1 MSRAF
6 ISCSDGGV
14 IRGEM
19 LSADGPLLK
28 SPDSASMAHRVVT
41 EAVRRRHEKN
51 GVIKDGGGSGK
62 TAH

>member
-1 MSRAF
+1 MV
-6 ISCSDGGV
+6 V
-14 IRGEM
+14 IRGEV
-19 LSADGPLLK
+19 LSADGPLQK

-41 EAVRRRHEKN
+41 EAVRRRQEKN